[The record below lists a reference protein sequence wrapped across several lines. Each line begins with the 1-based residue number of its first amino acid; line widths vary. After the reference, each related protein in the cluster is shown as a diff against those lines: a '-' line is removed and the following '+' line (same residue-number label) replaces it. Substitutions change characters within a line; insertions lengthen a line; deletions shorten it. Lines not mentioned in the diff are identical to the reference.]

1 MFLNERDD
9 YLMTSLSR
17 ILMLKE
23 TDTRKQVIFLH
34 IQASKTRTIIS
45 YFSSK
50 SFETENANTGSE
62 FSSFFGC
69 STKKFN
75 MVLGEKRREKGNNLQ
90 VPDYGKD

>member
-9 YLMTSLSR
+9 YLMRSLSR

-45 YFSSK
+45 YF
-50 SFETENANTGSE
+50 
-62 FSSFFGC
+62 FGY

-75 MVLGEKRREKGNNLQ
+75 MVLGEKRRERER
-90 VPDYGKD
+90 